1 MGTLN
6 TLMDKLY
13 KMEDLKKDIHNLDN
27 EIRLLEEK
35 LTPEEVEN
43 MSYEKFKWLW
53 DRVKYRIELPQESK
67 FEEILERKREEKYP
81 ELKRAVYFS
90 DINKLDIS
98 DEDKKRIDRALVDNN
113 RYLINEER
121 IMRGVITGI
130 KVGELEMLHK
140 IGVLKKSVSF
150 YIDGEYCCT
159 HSEDELRKYFRYWEL
174 KKKYLKSTLN
184 SDEMKEL
191 DNLEWYVSIYIE
203 DEEGNYTQ
211 LLSKEDYDSYDEKE
225 IIYEV
230 NYKKMDTS
238 WDNVWRI

>member
-1 MGTLN
+1 MVVLN
-6 TLMDKLY
+6 TLIDKLC
-13 KMEDLKKDIHNLDN
+13 KKEELEKEIHNLDN
-27 EIRLLEEK
+27 DIRMLEKK
-35 LTPEEVEN
+35 LTTEEVEN

-53 DRVKYRIELPQESK
+53 HKIEYGVTRPKRAK

-81 ELKRAVYFS
+81 ELKRAVFFS
-90 DINKLDIS
+90 DINQLDIP
-98 DEDKKRIDRALVDNN
+98 DEDKKRIDRALADNYIYVISEDRIRSGRIKRLKVD
-113 RYLINEER
+113 
-121 IMRGVITGI
+121 
-130 KVGELEMLHK
+130 ELEMLYK

-174 KKKYLKSTLN
+174 KKKYLKSALN

-203 DEEGNYTQ
+203 DEEGNYTE

-238 WDNVWRI
+238 WDNV

>member
-1 MGTLN
+1 
-6 TLMDKLY
+6 MDKLY

-53 DRVKYRIELPQESK
+53 VRVKYRIELPQESK
-67 FEEILERKREEKYP
+67 FEEILKRKREEKYP

-90 DINKLDIS
+90 DINHLDIP
-98 DEDKKRIDRALVDNN
+98 DEDKKRIDRALADNY
-113 RYLINEER
+113 RYVISGDR
-121 IMRGVITGI
+121 IRSGAIAGL
-130 KVGELEMLHK
+130 KVEELETLHK
-140 IGVLKKSVSF
+140 IGVLEKSVSF

-174 KKKYLKSTLN
+174 DRRYWELNEDELK
-184 SDEMKEL
+184 
-191 DNLEWYVSIYIE
+191 EWGDLVEYDAISIE
-203 DEEGNYTQ
+203 DEEGNYTE

-225 IIYEV
+225 IIYKV
-230 NYKKMDTS
+230 NSEKMDTS
-238 WDNVWRI
+238 WDKV

>member
-67 FEEILERKREEKYP
+67 FEKILERKREEKYP

-90 DINKLDIS
+90 DINQLDIS
-98 DEDKKRIDRALVDNN
+98 DGDKKRIDRALADNY
-113 RYLINEER
+113 RYVINEDR
-121 IMRGVITGI
+121 IRSGAIAGL
-130 KVGELEMLHK
+130 KVEELEILHK
-140 IGVLKKSVSF
+140 IGVLEKFVSF
-150 YIDGEYCCT
+150 YIFGECCCT
-159 HSEDELRKYFRYWEL
+159 YSENDLKKYFRFWEL
-174 KKKYLKSTLN
+174 DKNFQKLDKIEKHEWSTLL
-184 SDEMKEL
+184 DEYE
-191 DNLEWYVSIYIE
+191 SIYFE
-203 DEEGNYTQ
+203 NTEGEFEELMNRTEYN
-211 LLSKEDYDSYDEKE
+211 LYDEKE
-225 IIYEV
+225 IIYKV
-230 NYKKMDTS
+230 NLEKMDKH
-238 WDNVWRI
+238 WDNV

>member
-81 ELKRAVYFS
+81 ELKRAVFFS
-90 DINKLDIS
+90 DINQLDIP
-98 DEDKKRIDRALVDNN
+98 DEDKKRIDRALVDNY
-113 RYLINEER
+113 RYFINEER
-121 IMRGVITGI
+121 IMCGVITGI
-130 KVGELEMLHK
+130 KVNELEMLHK
-140 IGVLKKSVSF
+140 IGINKKSVNF
-150 YIDGEYCCT
+150 CIGGEYCCT
-159 HSEDELRKYFRYWEL
+159 YSEDELKKYFRCWEL
-174 KKKYLKSTLN
+174 YKKFSNSKLSTDELKEWE
-184 SDEMKEL
+184 DL
-191 DNLEWYVSIYIE
+191 DKNGYGSIWIE
-203 DEEGNYTQ
+203 DEYENYIE
-211 LLSKEDYDSYDEKE
+211 LLSKEDYDSYREKE
-225 IIYEV
+225 VIYQV
-230 NYKKMDTS
+230 NSEKMDTS
-238 WDNVWRI
+238 WDKV

>member
-27 EIRLLEEK
+27 EIILLEEK

-90 DINKLDIS
+90 DINHLDIP
-98 DEDKKRIDRALVDNN
+98 DEDKKRIDRALADNY
-113 RYLINEER
+113 RYVISGDR
-121 IMRGVITGI
+121 IRSGAIAGL
-130 KVGELEMLHK
+130 KVEELETLHK
-140 IGVLKKSVSF
+140 IGVLEKFVSF

-174 KKKYLKSTLN
+174 DRRYWELNEDELK
-184 SDEMKEL
+184 EWG
-191 DNLEWYVSIYIE
+191 NLVEYDAISIE
-203 DEEGNYTQ
+203 DEEGNYTE

-225 IIYEV
+225 IIYKV
-230 NYKKMDTS
+230 NSEKMDTS
-238 WDNVWRI
+238 WDKV

>member
-1 MGTLN
+1 MRTLN

-90 DINKLDIS
+90 DINQLDIP
-98 DEDKKRIDRALVDNN
+98 DEDKKRIDRALVENY
-113 RYLINEER
+113 RYVISEDR
-121 IMRGVITGI
+121 IMSGAITGL
-130 KVGELEMLHK
+130 KAKELEPLHK
-140 IGVLKKSVSF
+140 IGILKKSVSF
-150 YIDGEYCCT
+150 DKDGEYCCSY
-159 HSEDELRKYFRYWEL
+159 SEDELNKYFRAWEL
-174 KKKYLKSTLN
+174 KKKHLN
-184 SDEMKEL
+184 SKLTEDETKEW
-191 DNLEWYVSIYIE
+191 DELEWYVSIWIE
-203 DEEGNYTQ
+203 NEDGDYEE
-211 LLSKEDYDSYDEKE
+211 LFDKEDYDSYEEKR
-225 IIYEV
+225 IIYQV
-230 NYKKMDTS
+230 NQEKMDTS
-238 WDNVWRI
+238 WDRV

>member
-43 MSYEKFKWLW
+43 MSYEKLKWLW

-90 DINKLDIS
+90 DINQLDIP

-130 KVGELEMLHK
+130 KVGELEMLHE
-140 IGVLKKSVSF
+140 IGVIKKSVSF
-150 YIDGEYCCT
+150 SIGGEYCCT
-159 HSEDELRKYFRYWEL
+159 YSEDELNKYFRWWEL
-174 KKKYLKSTLN
+174 DKKFSNSKLSTDELKEREDFKN
-184 SDEMKEL
+184 SRYYCI
-191 DNLEWYVSIYIE
+191 WIE
-203 DEEGNYTQ
+203 DEYGNCIE
-211 LLSKEDYDSYDEKE
+211 LLNKEDYDSYDEKE
-225 IIYEV
+225 FVYRV
-230 NYKKMDTS
+230 NSEKMDTS
-238 WDNVWRI
+238 WDKV

>member
-1 MGTLN
+1 M
-6 TLMDKLY
+6 
-13 KMEDLKKDIHNLDN
+13 
-27 EIRLLEEK
+27 
-35 LTPEEVEN
+35 TPEEVEN

-90 DINKLDIS
+90 DINQLDIP
-98 DEDKKRIDRALVDNN
+98 DEDKKRIDRALVDNY
-113 RYLINEER
+113 RYFINEER

-130 KVGELEMLHK
+130 KVDELEMLHE
-140 IGVLKKSVSF
+140 IGVIKKLVSF

-174 KKKYLKSTLN
+174 KKKYLESTLN
-184 SDEMKEL
+184 SDEMKECG
-191 DNLEWYVSIYIE
+191 DLEWYVYIHIE
-203 DEEGNYTQ
+203 DEEGNYID

-230 NYKKMDTS
+230 NSEKMDTS
-238 WDNVWRI
+238 WDKV

>member
-1 MGTLN
+1 
-6 TLMDKLY
+6 MDKLY

-53 DRVKYRIELPQESK
+53 VRVKYRIELPQESK
-67 FEEILERKREEKYP
+67 FEEILKRKREEKYP

-90 DINKLDIS
+90 DINHLDIP
-98 DEDKKRIDRALVDNN
+98 DEDKKRIDRALADNY
-113 RYLINEER
+113 RYVISGDR
-121 IMRGVITGI
+121 IRSGAIAGL
-130 KVGELEMLHK
+130 KVEELETLHK
-140 IGVLKKSVSF
+140 IGVLEKSVSF

-174 KKKYLKSTLN
+174 DRRYWELNEDELK
-184 SDEMKEL
+184 EWG
-191 DNLEWYVSIYIE
+191 NLVEYDAISIE
-203 DEEGNYTQ
+203 DEEGNYTE

-225 IIYEV
+225 IIYKV
-230 NYKKMDTS
+230 NSEKMDTS
-238 WDNVWRI
+238 WDKV

>member
-67 FEEILERKREEKYP
+67 FEKILERKREEKYP

-98 DEDKKRIDRALVDNN
+98 DKDKKRIDRALADNY
-113 RYLINEER
+113 RCVINGDR
-121 IMRGVITGI
+121 IRSGAIAGL
-130 KVGELEMLHK
+130 KVEELETLRK
-140 IGVLKKSVSF
+140 IGVLEKSVSF

-174 KKKYLKSTLN
+174 KKKYLNSAIILN
-184 SDEMKEL
+184 SDEMKEWG
-191 DNLEWYVSIYIE
+191 DLEWYGCIYIE
-203 DEEGNYTQ
+203 DEEGNYTE

-230 NYKKMDTS
+230 NSEKMDTA
-238 WDNVWRI
+238 WDRV